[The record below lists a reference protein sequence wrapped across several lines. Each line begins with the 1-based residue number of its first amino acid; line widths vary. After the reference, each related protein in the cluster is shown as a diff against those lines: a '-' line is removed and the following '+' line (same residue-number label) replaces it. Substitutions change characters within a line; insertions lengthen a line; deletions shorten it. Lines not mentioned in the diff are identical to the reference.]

1 MYVYKY
7 QYVDIHIYYIYIYIY
22 IYRCIYICIYID
34 VYIYVYIHIY
44 IYKARSIHSQESWE
58 IFFSVK
64 NCLLLEV
71 VVVAP
76 VAAVEGFPGSAINN
90 KSKSRIKEISSD
102 F

>member
-7 QYVDIHIYYIYIYIY
+7 EYVDIYIYILH
-22 IYRCIYICIYID
+22 IYKCIYIY
-34 VYIYVYIHIY
+34 IY
-44 IYKARSIHSQESWE
+44 IYKARSIHSKESWQ

-76 VAAVEGFPGSAINN
+76 VVAVEVFPGAAINN
-90 KSKSRIKEISSD
+90 KGKCRIKDISSD

>member
-1 MYVYKY
+1 MY
-7 QYVDIHIYYIYIYIY
+7 IYMYIYIYIY
-22 IYRCIYICIYID
+22 
-34 VYIYVYIHIY
+34 IY

-71 VVVAP
+71 VVVGP

-90 KSKSRIKEISSD
+90 KSKCRIKDISSD

>member
-1 MYVYKY
+1 M
-7 QYVDIHIYYIYIYIY
+7 YIYMY
-22 IYRCIYICIYID
+22 IYRCIYICIYT
-34 VYIYVYIHIY
+34 YIY

>member
-1 MYVYKY
+1 M
-7 QYVDIHIYYIYIYIY
+7 
-22 IYRCIYICIYID
+22 CIYID
-34 VYIYVYIHIY
+34 TYIYMYIYMYIY
-44 IYKARSIHSQESWE
+44 ISKARSIHSQESGQ

-76 VAAVEGFPGSAINN
+76 VVAVEVFPGAAINN
-90 KSKSRIKEISSD
+90 KGKCRIKDISSD